1 MKETERV
8 CRSGSGCAP
17 AISLSVSVSRVK
29 LGHSNSAATR
39 AHDVDPPAGKIA
51 AESRVASSKRPS
63 ARYQR
68 YQKACYA
75 HIFLKTCPMRQSGF
89 LYVPVA
95 ARGQPA
101 VWTDACPVQTTQLGS
116 RPGRGHDHGHGD
128 APPTMDDG

>member
-1 MKETERV
+1 VKETERV

-68 YQKACYA
+68 YQKALILENLPNA
-75 HIFLKTCPMRQSGF
+75 TKWISLR
-89 LYVPVA
+89 
-95 ARGQPA
+95 ARGCQRPA
-101 VWTDACPVQTTQLGS
+101 CCLDRRLPCPDKPVGVATLAWS
-116 RPGRGHDHGHGD
+116 
-128 APPTMDDG
+128 